1 MGTARIVNC
10 SPYGLVCTECDDL
23 VIAPDCSE
31 YVGER
36 EVRHFWSCENC
47 GHKIHMKVDLR
58 ISFKA
63 KSTERTRL
71 RPMAL
76 VA

>member
-1 MGTARIVNC
+1 MATAEIVNC

-36 EVRHFWSCENC
+36 EVGHFWSCESC
-47 GHKIHMKVDLR
+47 GHKIRSNVDLR
-58 ISFKA
+58 VSFKA

>member
-1 MGTARIVNC
+1 MATARSVNC

-31 YVGER
+31 YLGER

-47 GHKIHMKVDLR
+47 GHKIHMKIDLR

-63 KSTERTRL
+63 KLAERPRL